1 MKKEKKFLIPEA
13 EIVEFSNEDIIVTSG
28 EEWWGHGNLG
38 GIDGPDVP

>member
-1 MKKEKKFLIPEA
+1 MDKKFIKPEA
-13 EIVEFSNEDIIVTSG
+13 DIVEFLNEDIIVTSG